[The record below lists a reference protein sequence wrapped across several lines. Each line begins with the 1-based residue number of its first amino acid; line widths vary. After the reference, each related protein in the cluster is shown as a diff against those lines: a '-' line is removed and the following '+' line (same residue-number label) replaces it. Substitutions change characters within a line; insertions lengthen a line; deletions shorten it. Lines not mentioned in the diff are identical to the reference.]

1 LPKGIRFCTIE
12 SVANGSRALAET
24 LLGKVGV
31 TINGDEP
38 WSIRVRDE
46 RVWHRVLAQRQLGF
60 GESYMDG
67 WWECDQMD
75 EMLTRVIA
83 GDLLR
88 QIRPSP
94 KMLAAAA
101 TSRVMNRQTKIR
113 AEKNARY
120 HYDIGNDLYERMLDE
135 RMVYSCAYWD
145 RADNLTD
152 AQVAKLDLICRKL
165 HLEEGMM
172 ILDIG
177 CGWGGFLKF
186 AAERYGVRGV
196 GVSPAGNQVEV
207 AVRQTRGLP
216 IEIRQM
222 EYRDLTGT
230 FDRIVSVGMMEHVGP
245 RNLKSFFD
253 VCDRLLTPDGVMLH
267 HTIGSLISKIHSDP
281 FFDRYIFPGGVLPS
295 LAQFSQAAEPDWVVE
310 DVHNFGPDYDRTLM
324 AWHANIESRWWQI
337 PQYDERFRRMWRFYL
352 LGSAAGF
359 RSRSLQLWQI
369 VVRRKGIA
377 ARYQPVRE
385 K

>member
-1 LPKGIRFCTIE
+1 
-12 SVANGSRALAET
+12 
-24 LLGKVGV
+24 
-31 TINGDEP
+31 
-38 WSIRVRDE
+38 
-46 RVWHRVLAQRQLGF
+46 
-60 GESYMDG
+60 
-67 WWECDQMD
+67 
-75 EMLTRVIA
+75 
-83 GDLLR
+83 
-88 QIRPSP
+88 
-94 KMLAAAA
+94 
-101 TSRVMNRQTKIR
+101 
-113 AEKNARY
+113 
-120 HYDIGNDLYERMLDE
+120 
-135 RMVYSCAYWD
+135 
-145 RADNLTD
+145 
-152 AQVAKLDLICRKL
+152 
-165 HLEEGMM
+165 
-172 ILDIG
+172 
-177 CGWGGFLKF
+177 
-186 AAERYGVRGV
+186 
-196 GVSPAGNQVEV
+196 VEV
-207 AVRQTRGLP
+207 ATQQTRGLP

-267 HTIGSLISKIHSDP
+267 HTIGSLISKNHSDP